1 MEDKSNFFDVV
12 MLRIKFTGQHPSER
26 DDKRRRQKKQK
37 SNGFNLRRE
46 KNGGSQYR
54 NVKRGV
60 KERNRK
66 AQQNQGELE
75 EKESR
80 GGAFNTKKGSLLLMK
95 EKKKKEQKKS
105 SFSPPGRSVKPNQCL
120 VWQRCSSPR
129 HRLTMEAS
137 LGRHT
142 SHFKSASSRTGLRAR
157 GPRGGT
163 TMRLKCLNSHKK
175 ISLW

>member
-95 EKKKKEQKKS
+95 EKKKKSKRKAPSRLLDAVSNPISVWSGSAARLPGTGSQWRRAWAATPLTS
-105 SFSPPGRSVKPNQCL
+105 NLHPPGQ
-120 VWQRCSSPR
+120 
-129 HRLTMEAS
+129 A
-137 LGRHT
+137 
-142 SHFKSASSRTGLRAR
+142 
-157 GPRGGT
+157 
-163 TMRLKCLNSHKK
+163 
-175 ISLW
+175 

>member
-37 SNGFNLRRE
+37 SNGFNLRRG

-80 GGAFNTKKGSLLLMK
+80 GGAFHTKKKRISFTY
-95 EKKKKEQKKS
+95 ERKKKKSKRKAPSRLLDAVSNPISVWSGSAARLPGTGSQWRRAWAATPLTS
-105 SFSPPGRSVKPNQCL
+105 NLHPPGQ
-120 VWQRCSSPR
+120 
-129 HRLTMEAS
+129 A
-137 LGRHT
+137 
-142 SHFKSASSRTGLRAR
+142 
-157 GPRGGT
+157 
-163 TMRLKCLNSHKK
+163 
-175 ISLW
+175 